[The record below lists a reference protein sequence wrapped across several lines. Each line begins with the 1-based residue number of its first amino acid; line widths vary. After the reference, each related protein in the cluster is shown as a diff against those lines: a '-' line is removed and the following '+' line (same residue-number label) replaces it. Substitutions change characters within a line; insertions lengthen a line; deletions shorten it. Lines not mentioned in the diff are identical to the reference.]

1 MFTYL
6 CITVKCES
14 GYWAFNKEQGA
25 DAGRRLLDY
34 CVPQNI
40 VDISTLHSR
49 HKKWFYSLHVRRV
62 GQSRTRASVS
72 CTVYSVQYRTLYSGG
87 PAGARDTSCCIK
99 WCQMMLTRANQCQ
112 QRENNNY
119 GHVASSKSKHYLTVS
134 CNFWIFHKILF
145 LLIYH
150 ATIWIR

>member
-14 GYWAFNKEQGA
+14 GYWALNKEQGA
-25 DAGRRLLDY
+25 DAGRRLPDY

-62 GQSRTRASVS
+62 GQSRTRASVW
-72 CTVYSVQYRTLYSGG
+72 CTVYSTEHCTVGVGDQLGQGTP
-87 PAGARDTSCCIK
+87 PAASSGAR
-99 WCQMMLTRANQCQ
+99 
-112 QRENNNY
+112 
-119 GHVASSKSKHYLTVS
+119 
-134 CNFWIFHKILF
+134 
-145 LLIYH
+145 
-150 ATIWIR
+150 

>member
-72 CTVYSVQYRTLYSGG
+72 CTVYSVQYTVQWG
-87 PAGARDTSCCIK
+87 TSWGK
-99 WCQMMLTRANQCQ
+99 GHLLLHQVVLDDAN
-112 QRENNNY
+112 
-119 GHVASSKSKHYLTVS
+119 
-134 CNFWIFHKILF
+134 
-145 LLIYH
+145 
-150 ATIWIR
+150 